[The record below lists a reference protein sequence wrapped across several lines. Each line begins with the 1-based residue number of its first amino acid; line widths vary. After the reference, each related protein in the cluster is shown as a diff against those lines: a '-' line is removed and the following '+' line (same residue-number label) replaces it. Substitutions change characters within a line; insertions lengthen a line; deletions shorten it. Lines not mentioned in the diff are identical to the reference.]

1 MPPRRRRTLAPET
14 VKLNVD
20 EVRESIAR
28 AQRKQ
33 AALVVLQGSESE
45 IGTHVMLDRA
55 VTIGRDP
62 KTELP
67 LQDEGISR
75 RHCRIAFD
83 KEKAPFFIE
92 DLGSTNG
99 TLLNGKRLQAAKK
112 LEAGDRIYLGACVVK
127 FTYSDALEV
136 GYHAQMDVLVGT
148 DDLTGLIAKRRFDA
162 AFVRAVEEA
171 RRMRAAAR
179 RHDAR
184 SRRAQADQRH
194 ARPSRRRA
202 HHRRGRQAHRH
213 GGVGARRGLPLRR
226 RRVRRVF
233 ARARQARRRQ
243 GRRDHPRARRRHIA
257 SRRTA
262 SSCARPSAS
271 ASAPIPRTA
280 PAPSCSCVTPTR
292 RSTAPRR
299 RAAIACAHEP
309 AAPRHRRRLEVAATS
324 YVTWPS
330 EPLEDEASSLAVGAM
345 SALLERDQ
353 RVRHHPRRAA
363 RGAADAEAARV
374 RRRAA
379 EARRRADA
387 PPAARAWRW

>member
-83 KEKAPFFIE
+83 KEKSAFFIE

-99 TLLNGKRLQAAKK
+99 TLLNGKRLQAPKK

-162 AFVRAVEEA
+162 AYVRAVEEA
-171 RRMRAAAR
+171 RRMRAPLAVMMLDLDGLKLINDTHGHPVGAHTIAEVGKLIGQVVSPHGAACR
-179 RHDAR
+179 FGGDEFAAFLPNLGKRDGAKVGETI
-184 SRRAQADQRH
+184 RACVAGHRFEKDGVVVRPTISIGVSAYPEDGATAELLLRH
-194 ARPSRRRA
+194 ADEALYRA
-202 HHRRGRQAHRH
+202 KKTGRD
-213 GGVGARRGLPLRR
+213 
-226 RRVRRVF
+226 RVR
-233 ARARQARRRQ
+233 
-243 GRRDHPRARRRHIA
+243 
-257 SRRTA
+257 T
-262 SSCARPSAS
+262 
-271 ASAPIPRTA
+271 
-280 PAPSCSCVTPTR
+280 
-292 RSTAPRR
+292 
-299 RAAIACAHEP
+299 
-309 AAPRHRRRLEVAATS
+309 
-324 YVTWPS
+324 
-330 EPLEDEASSLAVGAM
+330 
-345 SALLERDQ
+345 
-353 RVRHHPRRAA
+353 
-363 RGAADAEAARV
+363 
-374 RRRAA
+374 
-379 EARRRADA
+379 
-387 PPAARAWRW
+387 

>member
-83 KEKAPFFIE
+83 KEKSAFFIE

-99 TLLNGKRLQAAKK
+99 TLLNGKRLQAQKK

-162 AFVRAVEEA
+162 AYVRAVEEA
-171 RRMRAAAR
+171 RRMRAPLAVMMLDLDGLKLINDTHGHPVGAHTIAEVGKLIGQVVSPHGAACR
-179 RHDAR
+179 FGGDEFAAFLPNLGKRDGAKVGETI
-184 SRRAQADQRH
+184 RACVASHRFEKDGVVVRPTISIGVSAYPEDGATADLLLRH
-194 ARPSRRRA
+194 ADEALYRA
-202 HHRRGRQAHRH
+202 KKTGRD
-213 GGVGARRGLPLRR
+213 
-226 RRVRRVF
+226 RVR
-233 ARARQARRRQ
+233 
-243 GRRDHPRARRRHIA
+243 
-257 SRRTA
+257 T
-262 SSCARPSAS
+262 
-271 ASAPIPRTA
+271 
-280 PAPSCSCVTPTR
+280 
-292 RSTAPRR
+292 
-299 RAAIACAHEP
+299 
-309 AAPRHRRRLEVAATS
+309 
-324 YVTWPS
+324 
-330 EPLEDEASSLAVGAM
+330 
-345 SALLERDQ
+345 
-353 RVRHHPRRAA
+353 
-363 RGAADAEAARV
+363 
-374 RRRAA
+374 
-379 EARRRADA
+379 
-387 PPAARAWRW
+387 

>member
-20 EVRESIAR
+20 EVRDSIAR

-83 KEKAPFFIE
+83 KEKSAFFIE

-99 TLLNGKRLQAAKK
+99 TLLNGKRLQAQKK

-162 AFVRAVEEA
+162 AYVRAVEEA
-171 RRMRAAAR
+171 RRMRAPLAVMMLDLDGLKLINDTHGHPVGAHTIAEVGKLIGQVVSPHGAACR
-179 RHDAR
+179 FGGDEFAAFLPNLGKRDGAKVGETI
-184 SRRAQADQRH
+184 RACVASHRFEKDGVVVRPTISIGVSAYPEDGATAELLLRH
-194 ARPSRRRA
+194 ADEALYRA
-202 HHRRGRQAHRH
+202 KKTGRD
-213 GGVGARRGLPLRR
+213 
-226 RRVRRVF
+226 RVR
-233 ARARQARRRQ
+233 
-243 GRRDHPRARRRHIA
+243 
-257 SRRTA
+257 T
-262 SSCARPSAS
+262 
-271 ASAPIPRTA
+271 
-280 PAPSCSCVTPTR
+280 
-292 RSTAPRR
+292 
-299 RAAIACAHEP
+299 
-309 AAPRHRRRLEVAATS
+309 
-324 YVTWPS
+324 
-330 EPLEDEASSLAVGAM
+330 
-345 SALLERDQ
+345 
-353 RVRHHPRRAA
+353 
-363 RGAADAEAARV
+363 
-374 RRRAA
+374 
-379 EARRRADA
+379 
-387 PPAARAWRW
+387 

>member
-75 RHCRIAFD
+75 RHCRIGFD
-83 KEKAPFFIE
+83 KDKSAFFIE

-99 TLLNGKRLQAAKK
+99 TLLNGKRLQATKK

-162 AFVRAVEEA
+162 AFVRAVDEA
-171 RRMRAAAR
+171 RRMRKTLAVMMLDLDGLKRINDTHGHPVGAHTIAEVGKIIGQVVSPHGAACRFGGDEFAAFLPKFGKR
-179 RHDAR
+179 DGAKVGETI
-184 SRRAQADQRH
+184 RALVAGHRFEKDGIVVRPTISIGVSAYPEDGATAELLLRH
-194 ARPSRRRA
+194 ADEALYRA
-202 HHRRGRQAHRH
+202 KKTGRD
-213 GGVGARRGLPLRR
+213 
-226 RRVRRVF
+226 RVR
-233 ARARQARRRQ
+233 
-243 GRRDHPRARRRHIA
+243 
-257 SRRTA
+257 T
-262 SSCARPSAS
+262 
-271 ASAPIPRTA
+271 
-280 PAPSCSCVTPTR
+280 
-292 RSTAPRR
+292 
-299 RAAIACAHEP
+299 
-309 AAPRHRRRLEVAATS
+309 
-324 YVTWPS
+324 
-330 EPLEDEASSLAVGAM
+330 
-345 SALLERDQ
+345 
-353 RVRHHPRRAA
+353 
-363 RGAADAEAARV
+363 
-374 RRRAA
+374 
-379 EARRRADA
+379 
-387 PPAARAWRW
+387 

>member
-83 KEKAPFFIE
+83 KEKSAFFIE

-99 TLLNGKRLQAAKK
+99 TLLNGKRLQAQKK

-162 AFVRAVEEA
+162 AYVRAVEEA
-171 RRMRAAAR
+171 RRMRAPLAVMMLDLDGLKLINDTHGHPVGAHTIAEVGKLIGQVVSPHGAACR
-179 RHDAR
+179 FGGDEFAAFLPNLGKRDGAKVGETI
-184 SRRAQADQRH
+184 RACVASHRFEKDGVVVRPTISIGVSAYPEDGATAELLLRH
-194 ARPSRRRA
+194 ADEALYRA
-202 HHRRGRQAHRH
+202 KKTGRD
-213 GGVGARRGLPLRR
+213 
-226 RRVRRVF
+226 RVR
-233 ARARQARRRQ
+233 
-243 GRRDHPRARRRHIA
+243 
-257 SRRTA
+257 T
-262 SSCARPSAS
+262 
-271 ASAPIPRTA
+271 
-280 PAPSCSCVTPTR
+280 
-292 RSTAPRR
+292 
-299 RAAIACAHEP
+299 
-309 AAPRHRRRLEVAATS
+309 
-324 YVTWPS
+324 
-330 EPLEDEASSLAVGAM
+330 
-345 SALLERDQ
+345 
-353 RVRHHPRRAA
+353 
-363 RGAADAEAARV
+363 
-374 RRRAA
+374 
-379 EARRRADA
+379 
-387 PPAARAWRW
+387 

>member
-14 VKLNVD
+14 VKLNVE

-75 RHCRIAFD
+75 RHCRIFFNQ
-83 KEKAPFFIE
+83 EKNAFFIE

-99 TLLNGKRLQAAKK
+99 TLLNGKRLQTMKK

-162 AFVRAVEEA
+162 AFVRAVDEA
-171 RRMRAAAR
+171 RRMRKTLAVMMLDLDGLKRINDTHGHPVGAHTIAEVGKIIGQVVSPHGAACRFGGDEFAAFLPKFGKR
-179 RHDAR
+179 DGAKVGETI
-184 SRRAQADQRH
+184 RALVAGHRFEKDGVVVRPTISIGVSAYPEDGATAELLLRH
-194 ARPSRRRA
+194 ADEALYRA
-202 HHRRGRQAHRH
+202 KKTGRD
-213 GGVGARRGLPLRR
+213 
-226 RRVRRVF
+226 RVR
-233 ARARQARRRQ
+233 
-243 GRRDHPRARRRHIA
+243 
-257 SRRTA
+257 T
-262 SSCARPSAS
+262 
-271 ASAPIPRTA
+271 
-280 PAPSCSCVTPTR
+280 
-292 RSTAPRR
+292 
-299 RAAIACAHEP
+299 
-309 AAPRHRRRLEVAATS
+309 
-324 YVTWPS
+324 
-330 EPLEDEASSLAVGAM
+330 
-345 SALLERDQ
+345 
-353 RVRHHPRRAA
+353 
-363 RGAADAEAARV
+363 
-374 RRRAA
+374 
-379 EARRRADA
+379 
-387 PPAARAWRW
+387 